1 MIHASFQQLRLFEA
15 VARNGSFT
23 RAAEE
28 VHLTQPAVS
37 IQIKRLEEQ
46 LGSALF
52 EQIGKRIYRTAA
64 GDALLE
70 ACRDVF
76 GRLAAFEDVIDELR
90 GEVAGPLRIAVAT
103 TAKYFLPDFLGAFM
117 RLHPKVEPHL
127 KVTNRA
133 GVLAR
138 MEDNVDDLYILAN
151 LPENTDGVEVHA
163 FLDDQLVMF
172 ASVEH
177 PLAREKNIP
186 FERLAEEPLLMRE
199 PGSGIRMSL
208 ENIMKDKGV
217 MIPAYLEL
225 GSGEAIK
232 QGVMAGIGIGMLSTH
247 SLNLEL
253 DTGRI
258 AILDVK
264 DLELRRRW
272 HAVHLRG
279 KRLGLA
285 AQKFI
290 DFLQTSD
297 VLSLKQRKW
306 KSSRS

>member
-1 MIHASFQQLRLFEA
+1 
-15 VARNGSFT
+15 
-23 RAAEE
+23 
-28 VHLTQPAVS
+28 
-37 IQIKRLEEQ
+37 
-46 LGSALF
+46 
-52 EQIGKRIYRTAA
+52 
-64 GDALLE
+64 
-70 ACRDVF
+70 
-76 GRLAAFEDVIDELR
+76 
-90 GEVAGPLRIAVAT
+90 
-103 TAKYFLPDFLGAFM
+103 
-117 RLHPKVEPHL
+117 
-127 KVTNRA
+127 
-133 GVLAR
+133 
-138 MEDNVDDLYILAN
+138 
-151 LPENTDGVEVHA
+151 
-163 FLDDQLVMF
+163 
-172 ASVEH
+172 
-177 PLAREKNIP
+177 
-186 FERLAEEPLLMRE
+186 
-199 PGSGIRMSL
+199 
-208 ENIMKDKGV
+208 

-264 DLELRRRW
+264 DLELRRHW

-306 KSSRS
+306 KGKHS